1 MCITKLFALSSP
13 LTDFLGGPKNFMA
26 TGDYATHADNRWWIS
41 LSLTKALLGPR
52 KNRISWT
59 IKPTDLD
66 FSEVKYAEKKYID
79 LQFLKIFKR
88 IRGESQ
94 KKS

>member
-1 MCITKLFALSSP
+1 MI
-13 LTDFLGGPKNFMA
+13 
-26 TGDYATHADNRWWIS
+26 
-41 LSLTKALLGPR
+41 KA
-52 KNRISWT
+52 
-59 IKPTDLD
+59 TDLD

-79 LQFLKIFKR
+79 LQFLEILKH